1 MKQNLSFTNS
11 ARYPWMVVALLWV
24 VAMLNYFDRLMI
36 TSMHDP
42 IVGDISMTE
51 TQFGLLTAVFLWV
64 YGILSPFGGYFAD
77 KYSRKWVIVSSVLV
91 WSAVTT
97 WTGFANSFNEILV
110 ARAFMGISEAC
121 YIPAALAL
129 ITDYH
134 KNESRSLAVGLHS
147 SGLYA
152 GMALGGLGGF
162 IADAFGWRFG
172 FHLFG
177 VVGIVYAIIL
187 IFTLKDHNKKKSDTI
202 LETQEIEKTDEKVS
216 VLDSLKKIFGIPS
229 FYLLLIY
236 NSVIGMAFWL
246 IYAWLPLFL
255 QKSFNLSLGEAGIS
269 ATAYVQIASFIGVL
283 LGGFISDRWG
293 SMSKKGRIFTLVLGM
308 SVGCPFLFIL
318 GFTQF
323 FWLAVISMIVF
334 GLARGF
340 HDANLMPILCQVID
354 KRYRG
359 TGYGI
364 LNFFSTIIGGI
375 MVYIGGMIMD
385 AHISLSLVFQISA
398 IALLLG
404 GWLLML
410 IKPAIKD

>member
-1 MKQNLSFTNS
+1 
-11 ARYPWMVVALLWV
+11 MVVALLWV

-77 KYSRKWVIVSSVLV
+77 KYSRKWVIVGSVFV

-97 WTGFANSFNEILV
+97 WTGFANSFNEILI

-134 KNESRSLAVGLHS
+134 KNESRSLAVGIHS

-177 VVGIVYAIIL
+177 IIGIVYAIIL
-187 IFTLKDHNKKKSDTI
+187 ILTLKDNKKKQS
-202 LETQEIEKTDEKVS
+202 ETTPENLKMEESNEAIAEKVS
-216 VLDSLKKIFGIPS
+216 VIDSLKRIFGIPS

-255 QKSFNLSLGEAGIS
+255 QKTFNLSLGEAGIS
-269 ATAYVQIASFIGVL
+269 ATAYVQIASLVGVL
-283 LGGFISDRWG
+283 LGGFLSDKWVT
-293 SMSKKGRIFTLVLGM
+293 MSKKGRVFTLVLGM

-318 GFTQF
+318 GFTQL

-359 TGYGI
+359 TSYGI

-375 MVYIGGMIMD
+375 MVYVGGMIMD
-385 AHISLSLVFQISA
+385 AHISLSLVFQIAS

-410 IKPAIKD
+410 IKPSIKD

>member
-1 MKQNLSFTNS
+1 
-11 ARYPWMVVALLWV
+11 MVGLLWV

-51 TQFGLLTAVFLWV
+51 AQFGLLTAVFLWV
-64 YGILSPFGGYFAD
+64 YGVLSPFGGYFAD
-77 KYSRKWVIVSSVLV
+77 RYSRKWVIVGSIVV

-97 WTGFANSFNEILV
+97 WTGYATSFTEILI

-134 KNESRSLAVGLHS
+134 TKGSRSLAVGIHS

-162 IADAFGWRFG
+162 IADACGWRFG

-177 VVGIVYAIIL
+177 IIGIVYAVVL
-187 IFTLKDHNKKKSDTI
+187 IFTLHDQGKQKAPK
-202 LETQEIEKTDEKVS
+202 EEIASTDDEKVS
-216 VLDSLKKIFGIPS
+216 ALDSIKKIFVIPS
-229 FYLLLIY
+229 FYILLIY
-236 NSVIGMAFWL
+236 NSVIGMAFWV

-255 QKSFNLSLGEAGIS
+255 QKSFHLSLGEAGIS
-269 ATAYVQIASFIGVL
+269 ATAYIQMASLGGVL
-283 LGGFISDRWG
+283 LGGFLSDRWVALN
-293 SMSKKGRIFTLVLGM
+293 KKGRIFSLVL
-308 SVGCPFLFIL
+308 SITVGAPFLFLL
-318 GFTQF
+318 GVTPI
-323 FWLAVISMIVF
+323 FWLAVVSMIFF
-334 GLARGF
+334 GLFRGF
-340 HDANLMPILCQVID
+340 HDANLMPILCQVMD

-359 TGYGI
+359 TSYGI
-364 LNFFSTIIGGI
+364 LNFFSTIIGGA
-375 MVYIGGMIMD
+375 MVYIGGLIMD
-385 AHISLSLVFQISA
+385 ANISLSLVFEISA
-398 IALLLG
+398 LALLAG

-410 IKPAIKD
+410 IKPARTE